1 MRLTPALLHNLL
13 VAGLVSPSLSSPV
26 FFVFGFDPPAAGFG
40 FDPPAAGFGFDPPA
54 AGFGFVGFGGGFV
67 GFGGGGGGVSG
78 TLVAI
83 GSSSS
88 SAVAEAALF
97 CFSFF
102 DLGFGAGGMFSYLF

>member
-26 FFVFGFDPPAAGFG
+26 FFVFGFDPPV
-40 FDPPAAGFGFDPPA
+40 AGFGFDPPA